1 MIIVPGPASHELG
14 LKVAELLGAKTMP
27 IEYKPFP
34 DGESYIRFTGDLKGE
49 SVVLIQTMS
58 IPQDTHLVQ
67 ALLMA
72 DAAEDLGASKI
83 MLVAP
88 YFAYT
93 RQDRRFLEGEAVS
106 LQTVIKLLKA
116 VGVKELITIN
126 SHSPNL
132 LESTEIKTENLS
144 AIGLLAEYF
153 KAQGLSGALSLAP
166 GKRAAIMA
174 VEAERILKGS
184 CDFLKTKRDLVTGK
198 VAVEVGKLDV
208 RDRDA
213 IIFDDIISTGG
224 TMAEAVRI
232 LKGLGARRVYAACVH
247 PLLTG
252 GAGEKIL
259 KNGAEKI
266 VGTDTVP
273 SPIPISTISVAPLIA
288 DALRSKL

>member
-1 MIIVPGPASHELG
+1 MIIIPGPASLELG
-14 LKVAELLGAKTMP
+14 SKVAELSGAKAMP
-27 IEYKPFP
+27 IEYKFFP
-34 DGESYIRFTGDLKGE
+34 DGESYIRFTGDVKGAN
-49 SVVLIQTMS
+49 VVLIQT
-58 IPQDTHLVQ
+58 IGPPQDTHLVQ

-72 DAAEDLGASKI
+72 DAAKDLGARRI

-106 LQTVIKLLKA
+106 LQTATRLLKA

-132 LESTEIKTENLS
+132 LEKTGIKVRNLS
-144 AIGLLAEYF
+144 AIGLLAGYF
-153 KAQGLSGALSLAP
+153 KAQGFSGALSLAP

-174 VEAERILKGS
+174 VEAERILKGG

-198 VAVEVGKLDV
+198 AVVEVGKLDV
-208 RDRDA
+208 KDRDA
-213 IIFDDIISTGG
+213 IIFDDIISTGN

-232 LKGLGARRVYAACVH
+232 VKELGAKRVYAACVH
-247 PLLTG
+247 PLLIG

-273 SPIPISTISVAPLIA
+273 SPIGAISVAPLIA
-288 DALRSKL
+288 DALRRRL

>member
-14 LKVAELLGAKTMP
+14 LKVAELLGAKIMP
-27 IEYKPFP
+27 IEYKSFP
-34 DGESYIRFTGDLKGE
+34 DGESYIRFTGDVKGAH
-49 SVVLIQTMS
+49 VVIIQTIS
-58 IPQDTHLVQ
+58 PPQDTHLVQ

-72 DAAEDLGASKI
+72 DAAKDLGAKKI
-83 MLVAP
+83 ILVAP

-106 LQTVIKLLKA
+106 LQTVVRLLIA
-116 VGVKELITIN
+116 TGVKGLITIN

-132 LESTEIKTENLS
+132 LEKTGIKVRNLS

-153 KAQGLSGALSLAP
+153 KAQGLSGAISLAP
-166 GKRAAIMA
+166 GKRAAVMA
-174 VEAERILKGS
+174 VEAERILKGG
-184 CDFLKTKRDLVTGK
+184 CDFLKTRRDLVTGK
-198 VAVEVGKLDV
+198 AVVEVGKLGV
-208 RDRDA
+208 KDRDA

-232 LKGLGARRVYAACVH
+232 VKELGARRVYAACVH
-247 PLLTG
+247 PLLIG

-273 SPIPISTISVAPLIA
+273 SPIGAISVAPLIA
-288 DALRSKL
+288 DALRRRL